1 MVKFTKNFA
10 VSELACHDGTP
21 VPQALYD
28 NAKAVC
34 ERAQVLR
41 NFLGSA
47 LLVNS
52 GYRTPAYNAKI
63 GGADK
68 SWHMQAGAL
77 DLRAP
82 GWEPGLL
89 AEVYEGLIR
98 IGAVLDGGLGRYDTF
113 IHIDI
118 GPARRWNG

>member
-1 MVKFTKNFA
+1 MVRFTKNFA
-10 VSELACHDGTP
+10 VSELACKDGTP
-21 VPQALYD
+21 VPKDLYD
-28 NAKAVC
+28 NAKAIC

-41 NFLGSA
+41 DFLGSA

-68 SWHMQAGAL
+68 SWHLQAGAL

-82 GWEPGLL
+82 GWSAELL

-98 IGAVLDGGLGRYDTF
+98 IKAVPDGGLGKYDTF